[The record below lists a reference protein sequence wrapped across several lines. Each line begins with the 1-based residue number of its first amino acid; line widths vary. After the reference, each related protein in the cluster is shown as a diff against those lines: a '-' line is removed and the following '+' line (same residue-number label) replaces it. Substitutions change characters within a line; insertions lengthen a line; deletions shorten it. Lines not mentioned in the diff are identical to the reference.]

1 MKEPGKCQAPSMF
14 NEKFNE
20 KFNDKLDEKLDEKNP
35 IEPIEISPSNSAGA
49 KIVRDSG
56 VTETVSRN
64 DFPRIKVGVLLSP
77 RADGLFVGTFDDALI
92 IDLPGARAALA
103 LCDGS
108 KSISAIAI
116 SVGIS
121 ESDLIELISTLNH
134 AALITFEKVTNQKL
148 LPELQ
153 LIDWYPQS
161 ATQSATQST
170 TQSTTSCRPERM
182 KKRIATTI
190 YISKLNRIGFAL
202 SGTLLA
208 SGIGAVI
215 SDDNRKITMSDLI
228 GGYLR
233 LSDVGRSRNEVLADQ
248 SRENSQSK
256 NSSDLR
262 DPTLLI
268 ATTPPDPELLAEW
281 MRGSTPFFL
290 IDGLDRDNLTFG
302 PFVTPGKD
310 ACPRCIDLHC
320 LDRDP
325 NWNSVSLAHFLD
337 RRRELSTP
345 LALLGASIGAIFA
358 LAQVDQL
365 DQLDQVSQVDSVD
378 QTGQETPSQISSQF
392 QSQFQLRGKTITYSG
407 SELMHPV
414 IRRWSRHPLCGCS
427 WQ

>member
-1 MKEPGKCQAPSMF
+1 
-14 NEKFNE
+14 
-20 KFNDKLDEKLDEKNP
+20 
-35 IEPIEISPSNSAGA
+35 
-49 KIVRDSG
+49 
-56 VTETVSRN
+56 
-64 DFPRIKVGVLLSP
+64 
-77 RADGLFVGTFDDALI
+77 
-92 IDLPGARAALA
+92 
-103 LCDGS
+103 
-108 KSISAIAI
+108 
-116 SVGIS
+116 
-121 ESDLIELISTLNH
+121 
-134 AALITFEKVTNQKL
+134 
-148 LPELQ
+148 
-153 LIDWYPQS
+153 
-161 ATQSATQST
+161 
-170 TQSTTSCRPERM
+170 M
-182 KKRIATTI
+182 KKRITTTI

-262 DPTLLI
+262 NPTLII
-268 ATTPPDPELLAEW
+268 ATTPPDPEILAEW

-302 PFVTPGKD
+302 PFVNPGKD

-320 LDRDP
+320 LDHDP

-358 LAQVDQL
+358 LAQL
-365 DQLDQVSQVDSVD
+365 DQLDHIDQVDPAD

>member
-1 MKEPGKCQAPSMF
+1 MKEPGKCQAPYMFNETF

-20 KFNDKLDEKLDEKNP
+20 KLDDDNP
-35 IEPIEISPSNSAGA
+35 IDPIEISPRNSAGA
-49 KIVRDSG
+49 KIVPDSG

-116 SVGIS
+116 LVGIS

-134 AALITFEKVTNQKL
+134 AAFITFEKVTNQKL

-161 ATQSATQST
+161 ATQSATQPA
-170 TQSTTSCRPERM
+170 TSCRPERM
-182 KKRIATTI
+182 KKRTTATI

-262 DPTLLI
+262 NPTLII
-268 ATTPPDPELLAEW
+268 ATTPPDPEILAEW

-302 PFVTPGKD
+302 PFVNPGKD

-325 NWNSVSLAHFLD
+325 NWNSVSLSHFLD

-358 LAQVDQL
+358 LAQVDQM
-365 DQLDQVSQVDSVD
+365 DQVA
-378 QTGQETPSQISSQF
+378 ETPSQFQSQF
-392 QSQFQLRGKTITYSG
+392 SSQFQLRGKTITYSG